1 MHPLPIV
8 SFILGSFLFCAC
20 ALVGLI
26 VVDRLVE
33 RRLNQP
39 LSEPLQL
46 SLESL
51 IGELT
56 VYA

>member
-8 SFILGSFLFCAC
+8 SLIIGLFVLCSFTLT
-20 ALVGLI
+20 ALVLK
-26 VVDRLVE
+26 DWLAE
-33 RRLNQP
+33 RRLNP
-39 LSEPLQL
+39 KHDSLQL

-56 VYA
+56 IYG

>member
-8 SFILGSFLFCAC
+8 SLILGLFVLCSFTLT
-20 ALVGLI
+20 ALVVTDWLA
-26 VVDRLVE
+26 E
-33 RRLNQP
+33 RRLNPKQDA
-39 LSEPLQL
+39 LQL

-56 VYA
+56 IYA